1 MLYILLFRGYKGV
14 YRKKWEYIL
23 FFMDNLSVK
32 KMFVKKKI
40 MYNLG
45 LIVIFII
52 YMF

>member
-1 MLYILLFRGYKGV
+1 
-14 YRKKWEYIL
+14 
-23 FFMDNLSVK
+23 MDNLSVK

-45 LIVIFII
+45 LIVTFII